1 MKSAMTRPSGCA
13 SVSALPVCL
22 GLAANCDH
30 CALAVAAASRT
41 VRTNKRCRI
50 RGAYAISSPRRCP
63 FSRTLCPRWRNA
75 ISHRRCVSSRGTRNV
90 NWLSRRMREAV
101 SQLNAMRETPMKH
114 RIIQA
119 VAALFLVLVAAP
131 LFAVQRNAV
140 DEVIRM
146 TRAGV
151 AEDTILDY
159 LEKSDARVIV
169 TGDDVIAM
177 TDAHVS
183 KAVIKAVVDAADA
196 RRSSNRDYR
205 DRSYVSPRVVV
216 GVGAPYYY
224 DPYYYYDPFWYRPSL
239 SLNLGFGF
247 GRYYGYR
254 GGGHFGGGH
263 FGGGSHGGH
272 RGHR

>member
-1 MKSAMTRPSGCA
+1 
-13 SVSALPVCL
+13 
-22 GLAANCDH
+22 
-30 CALAVAAASRT
+30 
-41 VRTNKRCRI
+41 
-50 RGAYAISSPRRCP
+50 
-63 FSRTLCPRWRNA
+63 
-75 ISHRRCVSSRGTRNV
+75 
-90 NWLSRRMREAV
+90 
-101 SQLNAMRETPMKH
+101 MKH

-159 LEKSDARVIV
+159 LEKTDARIIV

-196 RRSSNRDYR
+196 RRNDRSYR
-205 DRSYVSPRVVV
+205 DRGYVAPRVVV
-216 GVGAPYYY
+216 AAPYYY
-224 DPYYYYDPFWYRPSL
+224 DPYYYYDPFWYRPSF
-239 SLNLGFGF
+239 SLGFSF
-247 GRYYGYR
+247 GGYGYR
-254 GGGHFGGGH
+254 GGHFGGGYR
-263 FGGGSHGGH
+263 GGH
-272 RGHR
+272 HGHR